1 MTPPTRSRRANLGS
15 AVLAAL
21 ALAALTA
28 CSTSFGTSANR
39 AGASPQAMAACR
51 HRADAVYEQQNRGA
65 VYRTDM
71 YAGSQRDAPFGG
83 AGPAGNPSSGLSDLY
98 ARDTMVDDC
107 LNGMATSADVTTDAP
122 PPAPA
127 APKH

>member
-1 MTPPTRSRRANLGS
+1 MTPPTRSRRAALGS

-28 CSTSFGTSANR
+28 CSTSFGTTASHEGVSAK
-39 AGASPQAMAACR
+39 AMAACR
-51 HRADAVYEQQNRGA
+51 HRADQVYDQQNRGA
-65 VYRTDM
+65 VYRTDS
-71 YAGSQRDAPFGG
+71 YAGSVRDAPFGG
-83 AGPAGNPSSGLSDLY
+83 AGPAGNPSSGLSDRY

-107 LNGMATSADVTTDAP
+107 LNGMANGADVTTDAP
-122 PPAPA
+122 PPAAA